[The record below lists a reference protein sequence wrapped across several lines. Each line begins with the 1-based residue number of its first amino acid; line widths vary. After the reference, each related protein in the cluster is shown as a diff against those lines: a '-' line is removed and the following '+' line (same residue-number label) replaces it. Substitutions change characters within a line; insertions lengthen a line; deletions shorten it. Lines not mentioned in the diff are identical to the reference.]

1 MRSLTKK
8 EGSVGLLALVG
19 LGLFGSILLW
29 LTGAQFG
36 KRTYS
41 FIVVFDN
48 ANGMK
53 VGSSVVFR
61 GSGVG
66 KITRVVTASNR
77 VEVVIEITQS
87 NLVMD
92 SKSKISVNQSG
103 LIAGES
109 SVAIIPKTEL
119 SDEALKLDPLASN
132 CNNQIIICNGS
143 RIKGDFGVSVNE
155 LLLGTQKASK
165 LYTSEE
171 FFNNI
176 NSLAKNSSEAAAGI
190 AKLTREFSGITG
202 DIREFTAN
210 TNRTVERIGDAATIA
225 SLSTSQAAFQIGGT
239 AEQYGTTGV
248 QLNQLLANVNS
259 LVVENRGTLA
269 TTLNDLSQTSSAL
282 RATVVEL
289 RPALDQFASGQIL
302 QNLETLSANAAE
314 ASRNLRDVSGAV
326 NNPTTLVMLQQ
337 TLDSARVTFNN
348 VQKITADL
356 DELTGDPQFRS
367 NLRQLINGLGNLVS
381 SSEQIQQQMQVAQQL
396 QQITPAIAYPANPLA
411 INPVPSPA
419 LTPTPSPFPEAT
431 PSPPIWGIN
440 SSQLAN
446 NYPNNYLNNYPN
458 NYQVLPRREL
468 NMPNNLDRTP

>member
-8 EGSVGLLALVG
+8 EGSVGLLILVG
-19 LGLFGSILLW
+19 LGLFGGIILW

-41 FIVVFDN
+41 FIAEFKN

-61 GSGVG
+61 GSAVG
-66 KITRVVTASNR
+66 KITKVITASNR
-77 VEVVIEITQS
+77 VEVVIEIIQS
-87 NLVMD
+87 DLVMD
-92 SKSKISVNQSG
+92 SNSTISVNQSG
-103 LIAGES
+103 LIGGES
-109 SVAIIPKTEL
+109 SVAITPKIEL
-119 SDEALKLDPLASN
+119 SDEALKLDPLARN

-165 LYTSEE
+165 LYTSDE
-171 FFNNI
+171 FFENI
-176 NSLAKNSSEAAAGI
+176 NNLAKNASDAAAGV

-202 DIREFTAN
+202 DIRDFTVN
-210 TNRTVERIGDAATIA
+210 TNRTVSQIGDAATIA
-225 SLSTSQAAFQIGGT
+225 SLSTSQAALQIGST
-239 AEQYGTTGV
+239 VDQYGTTGV
-248 QLNQLLANVNS
+248 QLNQLLANVNG
-259 LVVENRGTLA
+259 LVIENRGTLA

-282 RATVVEL
+282 RTTVVEL
-289 RPALDQFASGQIL
+289 RPTLDQFTSGQIL

-314 ASRNLRDVSGAV
+314 ASRNIRDVSGAV
-326 NNPTTLVMLQQ
+326 NNPATLVMLQQ

-356 DELTGDPQFRS
+356 DELTGDPQLRN

-396 QQITPAIAYPANPLA
+396 QQIAPATANSPNPL
-411 INPVPSPA
+411 ILSNPIPTPSA
-419 LTPTPSPFPEAT
+419 TPTPSFIPEAT
-431 PSPPIWGIN
+431 PRVPVWGI
-440 SSQLAN
+440 SSPQLA
-446 NYPNNYLNNYPN
+446 N

-468 NMPNNLDRTP
+468 NLPTTLDRTP